1 MSRDPI
7 IHPLDREACTPKV
20 GQGFTAGGRQYEMQG
35 KLGDGAVGLVRKA
48 VDTDSGRAVAIKFL
62 APDPKYIEVAAFDDV
77 AERFRREGL
86 RGAALRHENLVE
98 ILAYEDNRDG
108 SCFSDREV
116 TNPFIVM
123 EFVRGRTLESLIKK
137 MSSDNPNPPFI
148 NKYTL
153 HIAWS
158 VARGL
163 LYLHERKIVHRDVK
177 PANIF
182 ISGDHEDLEVG
193 DVKLGDFGVTKWG
206 DFLAATMMGGLT
218 LTSQQG
224 LGTFKYMS
232 PEQAVR
238 PKEVTVRAD
247 MFSFGISCFELFS
260 GRLLPSPH
268 HVFEIMNARN
278 MRTSITGKLL
288 AVGLP
293 HMDSF
298 EESIFSDLL
307 DMFYQSPGNRPT
319 SKQTV
324 GRLAFAL
331 ERIGGVFE
339 DD

>member
-1 MSRDPI
+1 MGDSAPLHR
-7 IHPLDREACTPKV
+7 LDREACNPRV
-20 GQGFTAGGRQYEMQG
+20 GQGFTAGGRRYEMHG
-35 KLGDGAVGLVRKA
+35 KLGDGAVGLVRRA
-48 VDTDSGRAVAIKFL
+48 IDIESGRNVAVKFL
-62 APDPKYIEVAAFDDV
+62 APDPKYIEQSAFENV

-86 RGAALRHENLVE
+86 RGSALRHENLVE
-98 ILAYEDNRDG
+98 ILAYEDNPDG
-108 SCFSDREV
+108 ACFDEHQIE
-116 TNPFIVM
+116 NPFLVM
-123 EFVRGRTLESLIKK
+123 EFVRGRTLESFIKL
-137 MSSDNPNPPFI
+137 MATDNGTAPHI
-148 NKYTL
+148 SKYTL

-158 VARGL
+158 VARAL

-182 ISGDHEDLEVG
+182 ISNDHAELEVG

-206 DFLAATMMGGLT
+206 DFLAAATMGGLT
-218 LTSQQG
+218 VTTQQG

-238 PKEVTVRAD
+238 PKDVTVRAD

-288 AVGLP
+288 ALGLP
-293 HMDSF
+293 HMGPF
-298 EESIFSDLL
+298 EEGIFSDVL
-307 DMFYQSPGNRPT
+307 DMFFQSAGNRPT

-331 ERIGGVFE
+331 EKFGGEVE